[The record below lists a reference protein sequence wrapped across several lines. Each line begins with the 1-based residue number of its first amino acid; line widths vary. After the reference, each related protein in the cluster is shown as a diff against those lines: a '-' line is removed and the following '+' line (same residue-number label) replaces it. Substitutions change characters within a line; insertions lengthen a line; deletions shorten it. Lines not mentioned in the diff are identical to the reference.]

1 MYEEVFN
8 FPGYKRNANQNYT
21 KISSDPVRITVQS
34 KTKTNAGEDP
44 VKQEPLYT
52 VGGNAN

>member
-1 MYEEVFN
+1 VFN